1 MPHFDPHYADKL
13 LGSLGISNADAVLDL
28 RGANGPQAE
37 ASVQDLIERSLF
49 MPPRSVAIRLDP
61 PPEGG
66 GETLFLPV
74 GRQLLAARKR
84 GWVARMNPLPAHDGL
99 GYFVAFA
106 GKEDGQKDSQETP
119 EDADG
124 GEAEP

>member
-1 MPHFDPHYADKL
+1 MTDFEGVQTGAL

-28 RGANGPQAE
+28 READAAQAD
-37 ASVQDLIERSLF
+37 ASVKDLIERSLF
-49 MPPRSVAIRLDP
+49 LPRRAVAIQLSP

-84 GWVARMNPLPAHDGL
+84 GWIARMSPLPAHDGL
-99 GYFVAFA
+99 GYFVVFPGRDTGAS
-106 GKEDGQKDSQETP
+106 ESID
-119 EDADG
+119 
-124 GEAEP
+124 